1 MTSRPVS
8 LARERPKARFK
19 LTSAKRWLRGT
30 TTSLRTKVNRVIAIE
45 RAREALIIRFV
56 VMPRLLRAVSSLF
69 AERRVN
75 TNSEAISVPIGTE
88 KANQRGMLNNST

>member
-1 MTSRPVS
+1 M
-8 LARERPKARFK
+8 
-19 LTSAKRWLRGT
+19 
-30 TTSLRTKVNRVIAIE
+30 NRVIAIE
-45 RAREALIIRFV
+45 RARAALIIRFV

-88 KANQRGMLNNST
+88 KANQRGMLKNNT